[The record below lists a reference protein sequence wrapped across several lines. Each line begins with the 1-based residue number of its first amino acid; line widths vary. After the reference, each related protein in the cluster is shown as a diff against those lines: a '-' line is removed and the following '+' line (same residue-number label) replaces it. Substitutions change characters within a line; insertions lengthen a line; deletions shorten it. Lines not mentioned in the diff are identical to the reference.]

1 MRDQFANA
9 IIQFYEKYPNQVFL
23 TGDLGYKALEKV
35 QKRFGKYFIN
45 AGVAEQ
51 NMISMAAAMAYEGF
65 IPWAYSIAPF
75 ITLRPYEQTRN
86 DVCLHHL
93 PVKLVGNGGGYGY
106 GIMGAT
112 HHNLEDIAVLSAL
125 PHFACFIPLCNSDV
139 DGACLALFQHVGPSY
154 LRLGFGVWPNDA
166 GKLEGFK
173 PIRKLAGSRLAR
185 PKV

>member
-35 QKRFGKYFIN
+35 QERFGKYFIN

-86 DVCLHHL
+86 DICH
-93 PVKLVGNGGGYGY
+93 
-106 GIMGAT
+106 A
-112 HHNLEDIAVLSAL
+112 
-125 PHFACFIPLCNSDV
+125 
-139 DGACLALFQHVGPSY
+139 
-154 LRLGFGVWPNDA
+154 
-166 GKLEGFK
+166 
-173 PIRKLAGSRLAR
+173 
-185 PKV
+185 